1 MSSNFEQFKRD
12 FEGGMK
18 KAITQSTSIVKKVA
32 FEVLRGVVQMSP
44 VDTGRFKG
52 NWQVGIVSQVTTTI
66 DNQDKSGASTLSSGL
81 AQINQMQLGQTV
93 YITNNLPYA
102 RRLEFDAWSKQAP
115 QGMVAVT
122 LANVV
127 TAFESK
133 KL

>member
-1 MSSNFEQFKRD
+1 MSNNFEQFKRD

-18 KAITQSTSIVKKVA
+18 KAITHSTSIVKKVA
-32 FEVLRGVVQMSP
+32 FEVLKGVVQMSP

-122 LANVV
+122 LANIE
-127 TAFESK
+127 TALGSGRV
-133 KL
+133 